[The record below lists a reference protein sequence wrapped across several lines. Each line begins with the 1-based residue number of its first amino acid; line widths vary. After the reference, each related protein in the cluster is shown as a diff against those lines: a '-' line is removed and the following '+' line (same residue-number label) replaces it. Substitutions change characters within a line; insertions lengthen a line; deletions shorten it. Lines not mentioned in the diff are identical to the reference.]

1 MTDTQIALC
10 PVGHTQVARPRTDGQ
25 DSKETDNMLLSWAAS
40 GMLDVSEFF
49 DLVGTGVDVN
59 CRDSNGQ
66 TPLMLATAAGFVHTS
81 RFLVE
86 LGADPHASDAQG
98 RTPLN
103 MADSATV
110 AEITAAAEALEMRRL
125 GEGSLL
131 DAAACG
137 NTDAAT
143 AQIQLGVDI
152 DCRDSRGRTPLM
164 RAAMLSHSGTVK
176 ALLDLGADPLI
187 RDSAGMDA
195 CALVRLSRYGM
206 SDP

>member
-1 MTDTQIALC
+1 MTDAEIAVC
-10 PVGHTQVARPRTDGQ
+10 PLGHTQVDRPLTERQ
-25 DSKETDNMLLSWAAS
+25 DSRETDNMLLSWAAS

-86 LGADPHASDAQG
+86 LGADLHASDAHG

-103 MADSATV
+103 LANSATA
-110 AEITAAAEALEMRRL
+110 AEITAAAEALELRRL
-125 GEGSLL
+125 AEGSLL
-131 DAAACG
+131 EAAACG
-137 NTDAAT
+137 NTDAVT
-143 AQIQLGVDI
+143 AQIQLGVDT

>member
-1 MTDTQIALC
+1 MCPDT
-10 PVGHTQVARPRTDGQ
+10 GHTQVARLLTEEGR
-25 DSKETDNMLLSWAAS
+25 DSRETDNMLLSWAAS

-49 DLVGTGVDVN
+49 DLVGAGVDVD
-59 CRDSNGQ
+59 CRDRNGQ

-86 LGADPHASDAQG
+86 LGADPHAIDAQG
-98 RTPLN
+98 RTPLELAN
-103 MADSATV
+103 SATA
-110 AEITAAAEALEMRRL
+110 AEINAATEALEQRRL
-125 GEGSLL
+125 AEGRLL
-131 DAAACG
+131 DAAARRDIDG
-137 NTDAAT
+137 VT
-143 AQIQLGVDI
+143 AQIQLGVTT
-152 DCRDSRGRTPLM
+152 DCTDSRGRTPLM

-206 SDP
+206 SDG